1 MRMLWLPP
9 DPPQLYLSFAVGA
22 ELSSDHLV
30 ELSRIRRWFDLCHEG
45 VESVDALT
53 MWILGMAGAVSV
65 FLFTLRGLLDQ
76 LPEVLEAWHR
86 ARRAIRDRAGDDDR
100 LS

>member
-1 MRMLWLPP
+1 MPWLPP
-9 DPPQLYLSFAVGA
+9 DPPQLYLGFAVGVD
-22 ELSSDHLV
+22 LSSDHFVV
-30 ELSRIRRWFDLCHEG
+30 ELSNIRRWFDLCHEG

-53 MWILGMAGAVSV
+53 MWILGMAGAASV
-65 FLFTLRGLLDQ
+65 FLFTVRGLLDQ
-76 LPEVLEAWHR
+76 LPEVFEAWHR

>member
-1 MRMLWLPP
+1 VSRATPR
-9 DPPQLYLSFAVGA
+9 STGA
-22 ELSSDHLV
+22 RTADGARWRRLLV
-30 ELSRIRRWFDLCHEG
+30 ELSNIRRWFDLCHEG

-53 MWILGMAGAVSV
+53 MWILGMAGAASV
-65 FLFTLRGLLDQ
+65 FLFTVRGLLGQ
-76 LPEVLEAWHR
+76 LPEVFVAWHR